1 MGRIEDVGI
10 AMSGQPTGSFP
21 DPYQATNNNQYQA
34 TNNNQFQSPNG
45 NQFRAT
51 LGNQFEAP
59 TGNQFQ
65 APTGNQFPAP
75 IGNPWS
81 TGLFDC
87 HEDQTNGTFI
97 SLAVIFL
104 IETVLMIGSF

>member
-10 AMSGQPTGSFP
+10 PMSGQPTGSFP
-21 DPYQATNNNQYQA
+21 DPYQATNNNQ
-34 TNNNQFQSPNG
+34 FQSPNG

-51 LGNQFEAP
+51 PGNQFQAP

-97 SLAVIFL
+97 SSAVIFL